1 MESEITRLYRLRFN
15 KELKKRNEIWK
26 ILCKD
31 FFQKYIKSTDT
42 VCDLGA
48 GYCEFINNI
57 KAKTRVAID
66 INPETKKFANKDI
79 LTLISSSTNLPK
91 NLYNKVDVVFVSNFF
106 EHLSTKEE
114 LAKTLVEINKILK
127 TGGKIIVLMPNIR
140 YIGSAYWDFL
150 DHQLPLTEKS
160 MVEALILN
168 GYQIKEKKNK
178 FLPYTTK
185 SRFPKASFLVG
196 VYLKLT
202 ILQQIFGKQSLI
214 VAEKLSKNGKNKS

>member
-31 FFQKYIKSTDT
+31 FFQKYIKATDT

-57 KAKTRVAID
+57 KAKKRIAID
-66 INPETKKFANKDI
+66 INTETKKYADKNVNVI
-79 LTLISSSTNLPK
+79 ITTSTKLPE
-91 NLYNKVDVVFVSNFF
+91 NLYNQVDIVFASNFF
-106 EHLSTKEE
+106 EHLGSKED
-114 LAKTLVEINKILK
+114 LAKTLVQVGKILK
-127 TGGKIIVLMPNIR
+127 RKGILIILMPNIR
-140 YIGSAYWDFL
+140 FVGAAYWDFL

-160 MVEALILN
+160 MEEALILN
-168 GYQIKEKKNK
+168 GYKIIEKRPK

-185 SRFPKASFLVG
+185 SRMPKINILVKI
-196 VYLKLT
+196 YLK
-202 ILQQIFGKQSLI
+202 IYPLQMIFGKQSLI
-214 VAEKLSKNGKNKS
+214 VGQKL

>member
-1 MESEITRLYRLRFN
+1 MEPEITRLYRLRFD
-15 KELKKRNEIWK
+15 KDLKKRNEIWK
-26 ILCKD
+26 ILCRD
-31 FFQKYIKSTDT
+31 FFQKYIKPSDT

-57 KAKTRVAID
+57 KAKIRIAID
-66 INPETKKFANKDI
+66 INPETKKFANKG
-79 LTLISSSTNLPK
+79 LATLITSSTNLPK
-91 NLYNKVDVVFVSNFF
+91 NLYNKVDVVFASNFF

-140 YIGSAYWDFL
+140 YIGAAYWDFL

-160 MVEALILN
+160 MVEALTLN
-168 GYQIKEKKNK
+168 GCRIIEKRNR

-185 SRFPKASFLVG
+185 SRLPKMGFLVRL
-196 VYLKLT
+196 YLKLT
-202 ILQQIFGKQSLI
+202 PLHLLFGKQSLI
-214 VAEKLSKNGKNKS
+214 IAQKLPLK